1 MSGSSADAGG
11 CRRLHAS
18 PEAGPA
24 SGYLYE
30 GWVRHRRSA
39 DVTHEFRYKIALAYL
54 DVDDLPQA
62 IAFAPLASAER
73 RALLRL
79 RRDDLLGDPDIP
91 LGDAVRDHVAAR
103 TGQRPAGPVR
113 VLTALRSF
121 GLGFN
126 PVRFYYCFEAGK
138 EDDERLEAVV
148 AEVTNTPWGERHAYV
163 LAPDADGRLT
173 GVTPKQLH
181 VSPFLPMTHDYHWR
195 LTTPGPELV
204 VHLESRTTQAPVQR
218 AFDATLRL
226 RRRPLTRRTL
236 ASVIVRYPPQTLRIV
251 AGIYGQALR
260 LKLKGAPYHRR
271 PVT

>member
-1 MSGSSADAGG
+1 MSGSA
-11 CRRLHAS
+11 
-18 PEAGPA
+18 
-24 SGYLYE
+24 LYE

-39 DVTHEFRYKIALAYL
+39 DLAHEFRYPLALAYV
-54 DVDDLPQA
+54 DVDDLPHA
-62 IAFAPLASAER
+62 LAFAPLASANR

-79 RRDDLLGDPDIP
+79 RRDDLLGDPDVPI
-91 LGDAVRDHVAAR
+91 GDAVRDHVAAH
-103 TGQRPAGPVR
+103 TGHRPAGPVR
-113 VLTALRSF
+113 VLTALRSL

-126 PVRFYYCFEAGK
+126 PVRFYYCFALGK
-138 EDDERLEAVV
+138 EDDDERLDAVV
-148 AEVTNTPWGERHAYV
+148 AEVTNTPWGQRHAYV

-195 LTTPGPELV
+195 LTAPGRELV
-204 VHLESRTTQAPVQR
+204 VHLESRTTTEPVER

-226 RRRPLTRRTL
+226 RRRPLTYRTL
-236 ASVIVRYPPQTLRIV
+236 ASTLVRHPPQTLRIV

-271 PVT
+271 PTA